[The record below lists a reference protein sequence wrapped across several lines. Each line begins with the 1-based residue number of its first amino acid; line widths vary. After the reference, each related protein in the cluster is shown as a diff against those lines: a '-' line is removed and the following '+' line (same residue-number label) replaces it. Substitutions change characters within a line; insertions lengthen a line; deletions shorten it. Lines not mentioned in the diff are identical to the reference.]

1 MPEDFLLCRAFQHN
15 WKIEFAYGARDVQG
29 NMNRNWSRIE
39 GTCERC
45 GMEVTRIYDP
55 QFGLSSSTYRRPTR
69 MIGGVVYHYD
79 IKGSGHV
86 KWKAEARQYAFER
99 SSGRSL
105 GQPAASG
112 LTTSFRSRPDN
123 GKDRERIIFAA
134 PGPSRK
140 GCQRGRLAIAL
151 RSLAREY
158 P

>member
-1 MPEDFLLCRAFQHN
+1 VVRKNRTLTRKQQLERMPEDFLLCRAFQHN

-99 SSGRSL
+99 FL
-105 GQPAASG
+105 GPKPRAAS
-112 LTTSFRSRPDN
+112 RKRPDN
-123 GKDRERIIFAA
+123 VVPITA
-134 PGPSRK
+134 
-140 GCQRGRLAIAL
+140 
-151 RSLAREY
+151 
-158 P
+158 